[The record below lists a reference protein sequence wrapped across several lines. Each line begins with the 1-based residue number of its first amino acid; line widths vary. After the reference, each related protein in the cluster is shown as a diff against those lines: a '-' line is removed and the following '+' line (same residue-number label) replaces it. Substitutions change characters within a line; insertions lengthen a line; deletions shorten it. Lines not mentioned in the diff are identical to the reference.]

1 MALINQIQPSSALTQ
16 IKNLSTA
23 LVNQMKYTA
32 RQQFDLVWKN
42 PNKTAQEVSDMLG
55 VEACAAMDAHYNLQV
70 LIMSIDNS
78 WVPLTTPLPYTRNLD
93 GTITVTYPAPEG
105 E

>member
-1 MALINQIQPSSALTQ
+1 MPLINIQTPR
-16 IKNLSTA
+16 TA
-23 LVNQMKYTA
+23 LDEIKAISTHLLASMKISA
-32 RQQFDLVWKN
+32 KRQFDLVWNN

-55 VEACAAMDAHYNLQV
+55 VEACAAMDAHYSLQV
-70 LIMSIDNS
+70 LISSLDNT
-78 WVPLTTPLPYTRNLD
+78 WVPLVPPLPYVRNLD